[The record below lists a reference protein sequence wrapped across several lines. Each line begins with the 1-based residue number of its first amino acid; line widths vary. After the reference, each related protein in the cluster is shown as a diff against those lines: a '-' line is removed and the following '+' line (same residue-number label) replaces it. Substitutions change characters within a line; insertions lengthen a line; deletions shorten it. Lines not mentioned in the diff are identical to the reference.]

1 MFARIEGAAVAAYPV
16 DLRAAHPNT
25 SFPWDWPGGVVEG
38 VEYARVLPVDVP
50 QTNHTQNH
58 IEGTPD
64 LIDGVWTQT
73 WIVTDAT
80 PEQIVERTAEKASMV
95 RADRNQRLSA
105 CDWTQLADAPLTNT
119 ATAAWAAYRQALRDL
134 STQAGFPWSITWP
147 TPPQ

>member
-16 DLRAAHPNT
+16 DVRVAHPST
-25 SFPWDWPGGVVEG
+25 SFPWDWPGGAVEG

-50 QTNHTQNH
+50 QTDHTQNH
-58 IEGTPD
+58 IEGTPA

-80 PEQIVERTAEKASMV
+80 REQIAERTAEKASMV

-119 ATAAWAAYRQALRDL
+119 STAAWAAYRQALRDL